1 MSGFDLFR
9 GDALDAY
16 RNWPA
21 PATIVSDGACGVRG
35 FHGDTIGP
43 EDLPR
48 WYRPHIAAWAA
59 AAGPASTLW
68 FWNTELGWA
77 SVHPVLAEFGWEYV
91 QLIVWDK
98 GLAHIAG
105 NVNGRT
111 IRQFPVVTEVCAFYQ
126 RSFTVTGPDGP
137 MPPKQWIR
145 HEWTR
150 SGLSLQRA
158 NEACGVKN
166 AATRKYLTKDWLW
179 YWPPGE
185 MTERLAG
192 YANAHGQPTGW
203 PYYSLDGERP
213 VTAAEWDALRY
224 TWRHAHGVTNV
235 WSRRPLHG
243 EERLKG
249 TGRRAAP
256 RVHNPTAAS
265 SAHLN
270 QKPLEFMERLIMASL
285 GVRPVANRIFSHCC
299 SSRYISAADSL
310 RNRCRA
316 RSVVAVESLG
326 GLAAEEVGQEGRRDH
341 RVSQYV
347 EVPVGHELAHGPEH
361 IADQDQDHGGD
372 GRAGRARVP
381 ILQCHGHHEA
391 GRPERG
397 RYPFHHGIAWLA
409 VGDLL
414 LDGRAGAVGPTGHRR
429 GHLIGVLQ
437 LGSRGGHGQR
447 PGVVSQVAGAEQGQ
461 EILVVGCVVALLGGA
476 DGPPVLD
483 LPGDGRDAADRGHG
497 AGERSDGAHIE
508 ARTARE
514 HHLHRDSLGA

>member
-21 PATIVSDGACGVRG
+21 PATIISDGAYGVRG
-35 FHGDTIGP
+35 FHGDTIGHQ
-43 EDLPR
+43 DLPR

-59 AAGPASTLW
+59 AAGPATTLW

-137 MPPKQWIR
+137 MPPKQWVR
-145 HEWTR
+145 HEWAR

-192 YANAHGQPTGW
+192 YANAHGRPTGW

-213 VTAAEWDALRY
+213 VTAVEWDALRY

-249 TGRRAAP
+249 TLRRAAP

-270 QKPLEFMERLIMASL
+270 QKPLEFMERLITAVTEPGDVVWEPFGGL
-285 GVRPVANRIFSHCC
+285 C
-299 SSRYISAADSL
+299 SAA
-310 RNRCRA
+310 
-316 RSVVAVESLG
+316 VAAVTLG
-326 GLAAEEVGQEGRRDH
+326 RHACAAETDPTFADLAAER
-341 RVSQYV
+341 
-347 EVPVGHELAHGPEH
+347 LL
-361 IADQDQDHGGD
+361 
-372 GRAGRARVP
+372 RAGIVQGNGIQAAPFEKMDAR
-381 ILQCHGHHEA
+381 
-391 GRPERG
+391 
-397 RYPFHHGIAWLA
+397 
-409 VGDLL
+409 
-414 LDGRAGAVGPTGHRR
+414 
-429 GHLIGVLQ
+429 
-437 LGSRGGHGQR
+437 
-447 PGVVSQVAGAEQGQ
+447 
-461 EILVVGCVVALLGGA
+461 
-476 DGPPVLD
+476 
-483 LPGDGRDAADRGHG
+483 
-497 AGERSDGAHIE
+497 
-508 ARTARE
+508 
-514 HHLHRDSLGA
+514 